1 MSVPDRS
8 GRIIRKGDL
17 QAEFALMRRAQQ
29 QQEGYDEGFAGSA
42 ASAGM
47 SMAEVK
53 QHLERSGR
61 DMPVRGADIASGMR
75 RKGIRKQYTGTAFKE

>member
-29 QQEGYDEGFAGSA
+29 QQGTEGFAGSA
-42 ASAGM
+42 AASGM
-47 SMAEVK
+47 SVAEVK
-53 QHLERSGR
+53 EHLERTGR
-61 DMPVRGADIASGMR
+61 VLPVRGADIASGMR
-75 RKGIRKQYTGTAFKE
+75 RKGIRKQYTGTAFQE